1 MKKRV
6 SFLVLALLIAISGCG
21 KSESSLNGQDSSE
34 EINAN
39 GTGEDGEQTK
49 TGAGDA
55 ADKEAD
61 TADAKQNA
69 DIHGEE
75 QADQTNG
82 TVDAENALAE
92 YALHLN
98 GSNLDGVS
106 FTYTKTEDGTWQRS
120 SLDDSPFQTAGN
132 LDFVIRDFD
141 GDGNE
146 ELLTYDMEKRDGD
159 WAVTVSMY
167 EQKDGQVQKADT
179 KTLLEKAFSFCD
191 SGDVRFFLKDD
202 KYICMDSGL
211 SCFVI
216 ADGMQ
221 YAVKA
226 YSYNGEKLVEMA
238 NEELQGSDFYEV
250 GHSMTEYVD
259 QLNTMGFSK
268 TAAAVYDRDVLRVCA
283 ADSGITFLSKILLHH
298 SYLEEDKTWAYDPYA
313 YMEFV
318 EGEEAEDAYVLPES
332 NEKELSAD
340 ELRDLGEDRLR
351 IARNEIYARYG
362 RSFQDEALEQY
373 FQKKAWYCQSET
385 IDDTVLS
392 ETELANRDLIL
403 QAEQNAALEDRMLPE
418 QYQPAYEKQDT
429 ETEKNMED
437 LLNTTAYNGFLSRT
451 YQNVKDA
458 ELGEIFYNGAG
469 ISGSAGA
476 LQEELKAEYLKVSGQ
491 AEIYTDFMALSEQE
505 MEVLLQNETGLS
517 MADFNHRIGWYYLP
531 AYGAFAKEV
540 SDTNF
545 KQIEVQ
551 DVYYNKAADVY
562 SVLYRTPGIMDESG
576 EEGLYRVTL
585 KQTGDHG
592 KYGNLTDRS
601 NPAKCCLLSQN
612 FTNRPVASL

>member
-39 GTGEDGEQTK
+39 GTGEDEEQAK

-69 DIHGEE
+69 DTPGEE

-106 FTYTKTEDGTWQRS
+106 FEYTKIADGMWQRS
-120 SLDDSPFQTAGN
+120 SLDDSLFQVAGN
-132 LDFVIRDFD
+132 LDFVLRDFD
-141 GDGNE
+141 GDGSE

-159 WAVTVSMY
+159 WAVTASMY

-562 SVLYRTPGIMDESG
+562 SVLYRTPGIMDENG

-585 KQTGDHG
+585 KQTGDHWQIMA
-592 KYGNLTDRS
+592 NTEI
-601 NPAKCCLLSQN
+601 
-612 FTNRPVASL
+612 

>member
-39 GTGEDGEQTK
+39 RTGEDGEQTK

-69 DIHGEE
+69 DTPGEE
-75 QADQTNG
+75 QVDQTNG

-106 FTYTKTEDGTWQRS
+106 FTYTKTEDGMWQRS

-132 LDFVIRDFD
+132 LDFVLRDFD
-141 GDGNE
+141 GDGSE

-159 WAVTVSMY
+159 WAITASIY

-362 RSFQDEALEQY
+362 RSFQDEALAQY

-385 IDDTVLS
+385 IDDIVLS

-505 MEVLLQNETGLS
+505 MEVLLQNETGLA

-531 AYGAFAKEV
+531 TYGAFAKEV

-562 SVLYRTPGIMDESG
+562 SVLYRTPGIMDEDG

-585 KQTGDHG
+585 KQTGDHWQIMA
-592 KYGNLTDRS
+592 NTEI
-601 NPAKCCLLSQN
+601 
-612 FTNRPVASL
+612 

>member
-6 SFLVLALLIAISGCG
+6 SFLVLVLLIAISGCG

-61 TADAKQNA
+61 MADAKQNA
-69 DIHGEE
+69 DTPGEE
-75 QADQTNG
+75 QVDQTKG

-106 FTYTKTEDGTWQRS
+106 FTYTKTEDGMWQRS

-362 RSFQDEALEQY
+362 RSFQDEALAQY

-562 SVLYRTPGIMDESG
+562 SVLYRTPGIMDENG
-576 EEGLYRVTL
+576 EEGLYRVSL
-585 KQTGDHG
+585 KQTGDHWQIMA
-592 KYGNLTDRS
+592 NTEI
-601 NPAKCCLLSQN
+601 
-612 FTNRPVASL
+612 

>member
-61 TADAKQNA
+61 TADSKQNA
-69 DIHGEE
+69 DIPGEE
-75 QADQTNG
+75 QADQTKG

-106 FTYTKTEDGTWQRS
+106 FTYTKTEDGMWQRS

-132 LDFVIRDFD
+132 LDFVLRDFD

-562 SVLYRTPGIMDESG
+562 SVLYRTPGIMDENG

-585 KQTGDHG
+585 KQTGDHWQIMA
-592 KYGNLTDRS
+592 NTEI
-601 NPAKCCLLSQN
+601 
-612 FTNRPVASL
+612 

>member
-69 DIHGEE
+69 DIPGEE

-82 TVDAENALAE
+82 TVDAENTLAE

-106 FTYTKTEDGTWQRS
+106 FTYTKTEDGMWQRS
-120 SLDDSPFQTAGN
+120 SLDDSPFQVAGN
-132 LDFVIRDFD
+132 LDFVLRDFD

-146 ELLTYDMEKRDGD
+146 ELLTYDMEKRDGE
-159 WAVTVSMY
+159 WAVTASMY

-179 KTLLEKAFSFCD
+179 KILLEKAFSFCD

-259 QLNTMGFSK
+259 QLNTMGLSK

-362 RSFQDEALEQY
+362 RSFQDEALAQY
-373 FQKKAWYCQSET
+373 FQKKAWYCQSEP
-385 IDDTVLS
+385 IEDEVLS

-505 MEVLLQNETGLS
+505 MEVLLQNETGLA

-531 AYGAFAKEV
+531 TYGAFAKEV

-562 SVLYRTPGIMDESG
+562 SVLYRTPGIMDENG

-585 KQTGDHG
+585 KQTGDHWQIMA
-592 KYGNLTDRS
+592 NTEI
-601 NPAKCCLLSQN
+601 
-612 FTNRPVASL
+612 

>member
-39 GTGEDGEQTK
+39 GTGEDEEQAK
-49 TGAGDA
+49 TGAGDV
-55 ADKEAD
+55 ADKEVD

-69 DIHGEE
+69 DISGEE
-75 QADQTNG
+75 QVDQTKG

-106 FTYTKTEDGTWQRS
+106 FTYTKTEDGMWQRS
-120 SLDDSPFQTAGN
+120 SLDDSPFQVAGN
-132 LDFVIRDFD
+132 LDFVLRDFD
-141 GDGNE
+141 GDGSE

-159 WAVTVSMY
+159 WAVTASIY

-313 YMEFV
+313 YMEFA

-362 RSFQDEALEQY
+362 RSFQDEALAQY

-385 IDDTVLS
+385 MDDTVLS

-505 MEVLLQNETGLS
+505 MEVFLQNETGLS

-531 AYGAFAKEV
+531 TYGAFAKEV

-562 SVLYRTPGIMDESG
+562 SVLYRTLGIMDENG

-585 KQTGDHG
+585 KKTGDHWQIMA
-592 KYGNLTDRS
+592 NTEI
-601 NPAKCCLLSQN
+601 
-612 FTNRPVASL
+612 

>member
-1 MKKRV
+1 MYEKDKGKAMKKRV

-61 TADAKQNA
+61 TAEAKQNA
-69 DIHGEE
+69 DIPEEE

-82 TVDAENALAE
+82 TVDAENTLAE

-106 FTYTKTEDGTWQRS
+106 FTYSKTEDGMWQRS

-132 LDFVIRDFD
+132 LDFVLRDFD

-159 WAVTVSMY
+159 WAVTASMY

-362 RSFQDEALEQY
+362 RSFQDEALAQY
-373 FQKKAWYCQSET
+373 FQKKAWYCQSEP
-385 IDDTVLS
+385 IEDVVLS

-491 AEIYTDFMALSEQE
+491 AEIYTDFMALYEQE
-505 MEVLLQNETGLS
+505 MEVLLQNETGLA

-531 AYGAFAKEV
+531 TYGAFAKEV

-562 SVLYRTPGIMDESG
+562 SVLYRTPGIMDENG

-585 KQTGDHG
+585 KRAGDHWQIMA
-592 KYGNLTDRS
+592 NTEI
-601 NPAKCCLLSQN
+601 
-612 FTNRPVASL
+612 

>member
-75 QADQTNG
+75 HADQTNG

-120 SLDDSPFQTAGN
+120 SLDDSLFQVAGN
-132 LDFVIRDFD
+132 LDFVLRDFD

-159 WAVTVSMY
+159 WAVTASMY

-562 SVLYRTPGIMDESG
+562 SVLYRTPGIMDENG

-585 KQTGDHG
+585 KQTGDHWQIMA
-592 KYGNLTDRS
+592 NTEI
-601 NPAKCCLLSQN
+601 
-612 FTNRPVASL
+612 

>member
-61 TADAKQNA
+61 MADAKQNA
-69 DIHGEE
+69 DTPGEE
-75 QADQTNG
+75 QVDQTKG

-106 FTYTKTEDGTWQRS
+106 FTYTKTEDGMWQRS

-362 RSFQDEALEQY
+362 RSFQDEALAQY

-562 SVLYRTPGIMDESG
+562 SVLYRTPGIMDENG

-585 KQTGDHG
+585 KQTGDH
-592 KYGNLTDRS
+592 
-601 NPAKCCLLSQN
+601 
-612 FTNRPVASL
+612 

>member
-39 GTGEDGEQTK
+39 GTGEDEEQAK

-69 DIHGEE
+69 DTPGEE
-75 QADQTNG
+75 QVDQTKG

-106 FTYTKTEDGTWQRS
+106 FEYTKTADGMWQRS
-120 SLDDSPFQTAGN
+120 SLDDSLFQVAGN
-132 LDFVIRDFD
+132 LDFVLRDFD
-141 GDGNE
+141 GDGSE

-159 WAVTVSMY
+159 WAVTASMY

-332 NEKELSAD
+332 NEKGLSAD

-362 RSFQDEALEQY
+362 RSFQDEALAQY

-385 IDDTVLS
+385 IDDTILS

-562 SVLYRTPGIMDESG
+562 SVLYRTPGIMDENG

-585 KQTGDHG
+585 KQTGDHWQIMA
-592 KYGNLTDRS
+592 NTEI
-601 NPAKCCLLSQN
+601 
-612 FTNRPVASL
+612 

>member
-49 TGAGDA
+49 TGAGDV

-69 DIHGEE
+69 DIPGEE

-132 LDFVIRDFD
+132 LDFVLRDFD

-250 GHSMTEYVD
+250 GHSMAEYVD

-362 RSFQDEALEQY
+362 RSFQDEALAQY

-385 IDDTVLS
+385 IDDIVLS

-585 KQTGDHG
+585 KQTGDHWQIMA
-592 KYGNLTDRS
+592 NTEI
-601 NPAKCCLLSQN
+601 
-612 FTNRPVASL
+612 

>member
-39 GTGEDGEQTK
+39 RTGEDGEQTK

-69 DIHGEE
+69 DTPGEE
-75 QADQTNG
+75 QVDQTKE

-106 FTYTKTEDGTWQRS
+106 FEYTKTADGMWQRS
-120 SLDDSPFQTAGN
+120 SLDDSLFQVAGN
-132 LDFVIRDFD
+132 LDFVLRDFD

-146 ELLTYDMEKRDGD
+146 ELLTYDMGKRDGD
-159 WAVTVSMY
+159 WAVTVSIY

-332 NEKELSAD
+332 NEKGLSAD

-362 RSFQDEALEQY
+362 RSFQDEALAQY

-385 IDDTVLS
+385 IDDTILS

-562 SVLYRTPGIMDESG
+562 SVLYRTPGIMDENG

-585 KQTGDHG
+585 KQTGDHWQIMA
-592 KYGNLTDRS
+592 NTEI
-601 NPAKCCLLSQN
+601 
-612 FTNRPVASL
+612 

>member
-6 SFLVLALLIAISGCG
+6 SFLVLVLLIAISGCG

-69 DIHGEE
+69 DTPGEE

-106 FTYTKTEDGTWQRS
+106 FTYTKTEDGMWQRS

-362 RSFQDEALEQY
+362 RSFQDEALAQY

-562 SVLYRTPGIMDESG
+562 SVLYRTPGIMDENG

-585 KQTGDHG
+585 KQMGDHWQIMA
-592 KYGNLTDRS
+592 NTEI
-601 NPAKCCLLSQN
+601 
-612 FTNRPVASL
+612 

>member
-39 GTGEDGEQTK
+39 GTGEDEEQAK

-69 DIHGEE
+69 DTPGEE
-75 QADQTNG
+75 QVDQTKG

-106 FTYTKTEDGTWQRS
+106 FEYTKTADGMWQRS
-120 SLDDSPFQTAGN
+120 SLDDSLFQVAGN
-132 LDFVIRDFD
+132 LDFVLRDFD
-141 GDGNE
+141 EDGSE

-159 WAVTVSMY
+159 WAVTASMY

-332 NEKELSAD
+332 NEKGLSAD

-362 RSFQDEALEQY
+362 RSFQDEALAQY

-385 IDDTVLS
+385 IDDTILS

-517 MADFNHRIGWYYLP
+517 MADFNLRIGWYYLP

-562 SVLYRTPGIMDESG
+562 SVLYRTPGIMDENG

-585 KQTGDHG
+585 KQTGDHWQIMA
-592 KYGNLTDRS
+592 NTEI
-601 NPAKCCLLSQN
+601 
-612 FTNRPVASL
+612 

>member
-39 GTGEDGEQTK
+39 GTGEDEEQAK

-69 DIHGEE
+69 DISGEE
-75 QADQTNG
+75 QVDQTKG

-106 FTYTKTEDGTWQRS
+106 FTYTKTEDGMWQRS

-159 WAVTVSMY
+159 WAVTTSMY

-313 YMEFV
+313 YMEFA

-362 RSFQDEALEQY
+362 RSFQDEALAQY

-476 LQEELKAEYLKVSGQ
+476 LQEELKAEYLKVSGRD
-491 AEIYTDFMALSEQE
+491 EIDTDFMALPEQE
-505 MEVLLQNETGLS
+505 MEVLLQNETGLA

-531 AYGAFAKEV
+531 TYSAFAKEV

-562 SVLYRTPGIMDESG
+562 SVLYRTPEIMDENG

-585 KQTGDHG
+585 KQTGDHWQIMA
-592 KYGNLTDRS
+592 NTEI
-601 NPAKCCLLSQN
+601 
-612 FTNRPVASL
+612 

>member
-69 DIHGEE
+69 DIPGEE
-75 QADQTNG
+75 QADQTKG
-82 TVDAENALAE
+82 TVDAENALAK

-106 FTYTKTEDGTWQRS
+106 FTYTKTEDGMWQRS

-132 LDFVIRDFD
+132 LDFVLRDFD
-141 GDGNE
+141 GDGSE

-159 WAVTVSMY
+159 WAVTASMY

-362 RSFQDEALEQY
+362 RSFQDEALAQY

-505 MEVLLQNETGLS
+505 MEVLLQNETGLA

-531 AYGAFAKEV
+531 TYGAFAKEV

-562 SVLYRTPGIMDESG
+562 SVLYRTPGIMDENG

-585 KQTGDHG
+585 KRAGDHWQIMA
-592 KYGNLTDRS
+592 NTEI
-601 NPAKCCLLSQN
+601 
-612 FTNRPVASL
+612 

>member
-61 TADAKQNA
+61 TAEAKQNA
-69 DIHGEE
+69 DIPGEE
-75 QADQTNG
+75 QADQTKG

-106 FTYTKTEDGTWQRS
+106 FTYSKTEDGMWQRS
-120 SLDDSPFQTAGN
+120 SLDDSLFQVAGN
-132 LDFVIRDFD
+132 LDFVLRDFD
-141 GDGNE
+141 GDGSE

-159 WAVTVSMY
+159 WAVTASMY

-179 KTLLEKAFSFCD
+179 KILLEKAFSFCD

-250 GHSMTEYVD
+250 GNSMTEYVD

-362 RSFQDEALEQY
+362 RSFQDEALAQY
-373 FQKKAWYCQSET
+373 FQKKAWYCQSEP
-385 IDDTVLS
+385 IEDEVLS

-505 MEVLLQNETGLS
+505 MEVLLQNETGLA

-531 AYGAFAKEV
+531 TYGAFAKEV

-562 SVLYRTPGIMDESG
+562 SVLYRTPGIMDENG

-585 KQTGDHG
+585 KRAGDHWQIMA
-592 KYGNLTDRS
+592 NTEI
-601 NPAKCCLLSQN
+601 
-612 FTNRPVASL
+612 

>member
-49 TGAGDA
+49 TGAGDV

-69 DIHGEE
+69 DIPGEE
-75 QADQTNG
+75 QADQTKG

-106 FTYTKTEDGTWQRS
+106 FTYTKTEDGMWQRS

-132 LDFVIRDFD
+132 LDFVLRDFD
-141 GDGNE
+141 GDGSE

-159 WAVTVSMY
+159 WAVTASIY

-202 KYICMDSGL
+202 KYICMDSVL

-216 ADGMQ
+216 AGGMQ

-318 EGEEAEDAYVLPES
+318 EGEEAEDAYVLSES

-362 RSFQDEALEQY
+362 RSFQDEALAQY

-418 QYQPAYEKQDT
+418 QYQPAYEKQDA

-531 AYGAFAKEV
+531 AYGAFVKEV

-562 SVLYRTPGIMDESG
+562 SVLYRTPGIMDENG

-585 KQTGDHG
+585 KQTGDHWQIMA
-592 KYGNLTDRS
+592 NTEI
-601 NPAKCCLLSQN
+601 
-612 FTNRPVASL
+612 

>member
-39 GTGEDGEQTK
+39 GTGED
-49 TGAGDA
+49 
-55 ADKEAD
+55 
-61 TADAKQNA
+61 
-69 DIHGEE
+69 EE
-75 QADQTNG
+75 QADQTKG

-106 FTYTKTEDGTWQRS
+106 FEYTKTADGMWQRS
-120 SLDDSPFQTAGN
+120 SLDDSLFQVAGN
-132 LDFVIRDFD
+132 LDFVLRDFD

-146 ELLTYDMEKRDGD
+146 ELLTYDMEKRDGE
-159 WAVTVSMY
+159 WAVTASMY

-179 KTLLEKAFSFCD
+179 KILLEKAFSFCD

-250 GHSMTEYVD
+250 GHSMTDYVD

-268 TAAAVYDRDVLRVCA
+268 TAAAVYDRDVFRICA

-362 RSFQDEALEQY
+362 RSFQDEALAQY
-373 FQKKAWYCQSET
+373 FQKKAWYCQSEP
-385 IDDTVLS
+385 IEDEVLS

-505 MEVLLQNETGLS
+505 MEVLLQNETGLA

-531 AYGAFAKEV
+531 TYGAFAKEV

-562 SVLYRTPGIMDESG
+562 SVLYRTPGIMDENG

-585 KQTGDHG
+585 KQTGDHWQIMA
-592 KYGNLTDRS
+592 NTEI
-601 NPAKCCLLSQN
+601 
-612 FTNRPVASL
+612 

>member
-39 GTGEDGEQTK
+39 GTGEDEEQVK

-69 DIHGEE
+69 DIPGEE
-75 QADQTNG
+75 QADQTKG

-106 FTYTKTEDGTWQRS
+106 FEYTKTEDGMWQRS
-120 SLDDSPFQTAGN
+120 SLDDSLFQVAGN
-132 LDFVIRDFD
+132 LDFVLRDFD
-141 GDGNE
+141 GDGSE

-159 WAVTVSMY
+159 WAVTASMY

-179 KTLLEKAFSFCD
+179 KILLEKAFSFCD

-250 GHSMTEYVD
+250 GHSMTDYVD

-268 TAAAVYDRDVLRVCA
+268 TAAALYDRDVLRVCA

-362 RSFQDEALEQY
+362 RSFQDEALAQY

-505 MEVLLQNETGLS
+505 MEVLLQNETGLA

-531 AYGAFAKEV
+531 TYGAFAKEV

-562 SVLYRTPGIMDESG
+562 SVLYRTPGIMDEDG

-585 KQTGDHG
+585 KQTGDHWQIMA
-592 KYGNLTDRS
+592 NTEI
-601 NPAKCCLLSQN
+601 
-612 FTNRPVASL
+612 

>member
-39 GTGEDGEQTK
+39 GTGEDEEQAK

-69 DIHGEE
+69 DTPGEE
-75 QADQTNG
+75 KVDQTKG

-120 SLDDSPFQTAGN
+120 SLDDSLFQVAGN
-132 LDFVIRDFD
+132 LDFVLRDFD

-159 WAVTVSMY
+159 WAVTASMY

-362 RSFQDEALEQY
+362 RSFQDEALAQY

-505 MEVLLQNETGLS
+505 MEVLLQNETGLA

-562 SVLYRTPGIMDESG
+562 SVLYRTPGIMDEDG

-585 KQTGDHG
+585 KQTGDHWQIMA
-592 KYGNLTDRS
+592 NTEI
-601 NPAKCCLLSQN
+601 
-612 FTNRPVASL
+612 

>member
-61 TADAKQNA
+61 TAEAKQNA
-69 DIHGEE
+69 DTPGEE
-75 QADQTNG
+75 QADQTKG

-98 GSNLDGVS
+98 GSNLDGLS
-106 FTYTKTEDGTWQRS
+106 FTYTKTEDGMWQRS

-132 LDFVIRDFD
+132 LDFVLRDFD
-141 GDGNE
+141 GDGSE

-159 WAVTVSMY
+159 WAVTASIY

-362 RSFQDEALEQY
+362 RSFQDEALAQY
-373 FQKKAWYCQSET
+373 FQKKAWYCQSEP
-385 IDDTVLS
+385 IEDEVLS

-418 QYQPAYEKQDT
+418 QYQPAYEKQDS

-505 MEVLLQNETGLS
+505 MEVLLQNETGLA

-531 AYGAFAKEV
+531 TYGAFAKEV

-551 DVYYNKAADVY
+551 DVYYNKAADVF
-562 SVLYRTPGIMDESG
+562 SVLYRTPGIMDENG

-585 KQTGDHG
+585 KQTGDHWQIMA
-592 KYGNLTDRS
+592 NTEI
-601 NPAKCCLLSQN
+601 
-612 FTNRPVASL
+612 

>member
-61 TADAKQNA
+61 TAEAKQNA
-69 DIHGEE
+69 DIPGEE
-75 QADQTNG
+75 QADQTKG

-106 FTYTKTEDGTWQRS
+106 FTYSKTEDGMWQRS
-120 SLDDSPFQTAGN
+120 SLDDSLFQVAGN
-132 LDFVIRDFD
+132 LDFVLRDFD
-141 GDGNE
+141 GDGRE

-159 WAVTVSMY
+159 WAVTASMY

-179 KTLLEKAFSFCD
+179 KILLEKAFSFCD

-250 GHSMTEYVD
+250 GHSMTDYVD

-268 TAAAVYDRDVLRVCA
+268 TAAAVYDRDVFRICA

-340 ELRDLGEDRLR
+340 ELRNLGEDRLR

-362 RSFQDEALEQY
+362 RSFQDEALAQY
-373 FQKKAWYCQSET
+373 FQKKAWYCQSEP
-385 IDDTVLS
+385 IEDEVLS

-505 MEVLLQNETGLS
+505 MEVLLQNETGLA
-517 MADFNHRIGWYYLP
+517 MADFNHRIGWHYLP
-531 AYGAFAKEV
+531 TYGAFAKEV

-551 DVYYNKAADVY
+551 DVYYNKAADAY
-562 SVLYRTPGIMDESG
+562 SVLYRTPGIMDENG

-585 KQTGDHG
+585 KRAGDHWQIMA
-592 KYGNLTDRS
+592 NTEI
-601 NPAKCCLLSQN
+601 
-612 FTNRPVASL
+612 

>member
-61 TADAKQNA
+61 TAEAKQNA
-69 DIHGEE
+69 DTPGEE
-75 QADQTNG
+75 QADQTKG

-106 FTYTKTEDGTWQRS
+106 FTYTKTEDGMWQRS

-132 LDFVIRDFD
+132 LDFVLRDFD
-141 GDGNE
+141 GDGSE

-159 WAVTVSMY
+159 WVVTASIY

-362 RSFQDEALEQY
+362 RSFQDEALAQY
-373 FQKKAWYCQSET
+373 FQKKAWYCQSEP
-385 IDDTVLS
+385 IEDEVLS

-505 MEVLLQNETGLS
+505 MEVLLQNETGLA

-531 AYGAFAKEV
+531 TYGAFAKEV

-551 DVYYNKAADVY
+551 DVYYNKAADVF
-562 SVLYRTPGIMDESG
+562 SVLYRTPGIMDENG

-585 KQTGDHG
+585 KQTGDHWQIMA
-592 KYGNLTDRS
+592 NTEI
-601 NPAKCCLLSQN
+601 
-612 FTNRPVASL
+612 

>member
-120 SLDDSPFQTAGN
+120 SLDDSLFQVAGN
-132 LDFVIRDFD
+132 LDFVLRDFD

-159 WAVTVSMY
+159 WAVTASMY

-362 RSFQDEALEQY
+362 RSFQDEALAQY

-418 QYQPAYEKQDT
+418 QYQPAYEKKDT

-505 MEVLLQNETGLS
+505 MEVLLQNETGLA

-531 AYGAFAKEV
+531 TYGAFAKEV

-562 SVLYRTPGIMDESG
+562 SVLYRTPGIMDEDG

-585 KQTGDHG
+585 KQTGDHWQIMA
-592 KYGNLTDRS
+592 NTEI
-601 NPAKCCLLSQN
+601 
-612 FTNRPVASL
+612 

>member
-6 SFLVLALLIAISGCG
+6 SFLVLVLLIAISGCG

-61 TADAKQNA
+61 MADAKQNA
-69 DIHGEE
+69 DTPGEE
-75 QADQTNG
+75 QVDQTKG

-106 FTYTKTEDGTWQRS
+106 FTYTKTEDGMWQRS

-362 RSFQDEALEQY
+362 RSFQDEALAQY

-562 SVLYRTPGIMDESG
+562 SVLYRTPGIMDENG

-585 KQTGDHG
+585 KQTGDHWQIMA
-592 KYGNLTDRS
+592 NTEI
-601 NPAKCCLLSQN
+601 
-612 FTNRPVASL
+612 

>member
-39 GTGEDGEQTK
+39 GTGEDEEQAK

-69 DIHGEE
+69 DTPGEE
-75 QADQTNG
+75 QVDQTKG

-106 FTYTKTEDGTWQRS
+106 FEYTKTADGMWQRS
-120 SLDDSPFQTAGN
+120 SLDDSLFQVAGN
-132 LDFVIRDFD
+132 LDFVLRDFD
-141 GDGNE
+141 GDGSE
-146 ELLTYDMEKRDGD
+146 ELLTYGMEKREGD
-159 WAVTVSMY
+159 WAVTASIY

-332 NEKELSAD
+332 NEKGLSAD

-362 RSFQDEALEQY
+362 RSFQDEALAQY

-385 IDDTVLS
+385 IDDTILS

-562 SVLYRTPGIMDESG
+562 SVLYRTPGIMDENG

-585 KQTGDHG
+585 KQTGDHWQIMA
-592 KYGNLTDRS
+592 NTEI
-601 NPAKCCLLSQN
+601 
-612 FTNRPVASL
+612 

>member
-61 TADAKQNA
+61 MADAKQNA
-69 DIHGEE
+69 DTPGEE
-75 QADQTNG
+75 QVDQTKG

-106 FTYTKTEDGTWQRS
+106 FTYTKTEDGMWQRS

-362 RSFQDEALEQY
+362 RSFQDEALAQY

-562 SVLYRTPGIMDESG
+562 SVLYRTPGIMDENG

-585 KQTGDHG
+585 KQTGDHWQIMA
-592 KYGNLTDRS
+592 NTEI
-601 NPAKCCLLSQN
+601 
-612 FTNRPVASL
+612 

>member
-39 GTGEDGEQTK
+39 GTGEDEEQVK

-69 DIHGEE
+69 DISGEE
-75 QADQTNG
+75 QVDQTKG

-106 FTYTKTEDGTWQRS
+106 FTYTKTEDGMWQRS

-159 WAVTVSMY
+159 WAVTASMY

-250 GHSMTEYVD
+250 GHSMTDYVD

-268 TAAAVYDRDVLRVCA
+268 TAAALYDRDVLRVCA

-313 YMEFV
+313 YMEFA

-362 RSFQDEALEQY
+362 RSFQDEALAQY

-505 MEVLLQNETGLS
+505 MEVLLQNETGLA

-562 SVLYRTPGIMDESG
+562 SVLYRTPGIMDEDG

-585 KQTGDHG
+585 KQTGDHWQIMA
-592 KYGNLTDRS
+592 NTEI
-601 NPAKCCLLSQN
+601 
-612 FTNRPVASL
+612 

>member
-6 SFLVLALLIAISGCG
+6 CFLVLALLIAIGGCG

-34 EINAN
+34 EKNAN
-39 GTGEDGEQTK
+39 GTGEAEEQAK
-49 TGAGDA
+49 IGAGDA

-69 DIHGEE
+69 DTSGEE
-75 QADQTNG
+75 QVDQTKG

-106 FTYTKTEDGTWQRS
+106 FTYTKTEDGMWQRS

-132 LDFVIRDFD
+132 LDFVLRDFD
-141 GDGNE
+141 GDGSE
-146 ELLTYDMEKRDGD
+146 ELLTYDMEKIDGD
-159 WAVTVSMY
+159 WAITASIY
-167 EQKDGQVQKADT
+167 EQKDGQMQKADT

-268 TAAAVYDRDVLRVCA
+268 TAAAVYDRDELRVCA

-362 RSFQDEALEQY
+362 RSFQDEALAQY

-392 ETELANRDLIL
+392 ETELANRDLIQ

-505 MEVLLQNETGLS
+505 MEVLLQNETGLA

-531 AYGAFAKEV
+531 TYGAFAKEV

-551 DVYYNKAADVY
+551 DVYYNKAADAY
-562 SVLYRTPGIMDESG
+562 SVLYRTPGIMDEDG

-585 KQTGDHG
+585 KQAGDDWQIMA
-592 KYGNLTDRS
+592 NTEI
-601 NPAKCCLLSQN
+601 
-612 FTNRPVASL
+612 

>member
-39 GTGEDGEQTK
+39 GTGEDEEQAK

-69 DIHGEE
+69 DTPGEE
-75 QADQTNG
+75 QADQTKG

-106 FTYTKTEDGTWQRS
+106 FEYTKIADGMWQRS
-120 SLDDSPFQTAGN
+120 SLDDSLFQVAGN
-132 LDFVIRDFD
+132 LDFVLRDFD
-141 GDGNE
+141 GDGSE

-159 WAVTVSMY
+159 WAVTASMY

-531 AYGAFAKEV
+531 AYGAFVKEV

-562 SVLYRTPGIMDESG
+562 SVLYRTPGIMDENG

-585 KQTGDHG
+585 KQTGDHWQIMA
-592 KYGNLTDRS
+592 NTEI
-601 NPAKCCLLSQN
+601 
-612 FTNRPVASL
+612 

>member
-39 GTGEDGEQTK
+39 GTGEDEEQAK

-69 DIHGEE
+69 DTPGEE
-75 QADQTNG
+75 QVDQTKG

-106 FTYTKTEDGTWQRS
+106 FEYTKTADGMWQRS
-120 SLDDSPFQTAGN
+120 SLDDSLFQVAGI
-132 LDFVIRDFD
+132 LDFVLRDFD
-141 GDGNE
+141 GDGSE

-159 WAVTVSMY
+159 WAVTASIY

-332 NEKELSAD
+332 NEKGLSAD

-362 RSFQDEALEQY
+362 RSFQDEALAQY

-385 IDDTVLS
+385 IDDTILS

-562 SVLYRTPGIMDESG
+562 SVLYRTPGIMDENG

-585 KQTGDHG
+585 KQTGDHWQIMA
-592 KYGNLTDRS
+592 NTEI
-601 NPAKCCLLSQN
+601 
-612 FTNRPVASL
+612 

>member
-61 TADAKQNA
+61 TAEAKQNA
-69 DIHGEE
+69 DTPGEE
-75 QADQTNG
+75 QADQTKG

-106 FTYTKTEDGTWQRS
+106 FTYSKTEDGMWQRS
-120 SLDDSPFQTAGN
+120 SLDDSLFQVAGN
-132 LDFVIRDFD
+132 LDFVLRDFD
-141 GDGNE
+141 GDGSE

-159 WAVTVSMY
+159 WAVTASMY

-179 KTLLEKAFSFCD
+179 KILLEKAFSFCD

-362 RSFQDEALEQY
+362 RSFQDEALAQY
-373 FQKKAWYCQSET
+373 FQKKAWYCQSEP
-385 IDDTVLS
+385 IEDEVLS

-505 MEVLLQNETGLS
+505 MEVLLQNETGLA

-531 AYGAFAKEV
+531 TYGAFAKEV

-551 DVYYNKAADVY
+551 DVYYNKAADAY
-562 SVLYRTPGIMDESG
+562 SVLYRTPGIMDENG
-576 EEGLYRVTL
+576 EEGLYRVIL
-585 KQTGDHG
+585 KQTGDHWQIMA
-592 KYGNLTDRS
+592 NTEI
-601 NPAKCCLLSQN
+601 
-612 FTNRPVASL
+612 

>member
-120 SLDDSPFQTAGN
+120 SLDDSLFQVAGN
-132 LDFVIRDFD
+132 LDFVLRDFD

-159 WAVTVSMY
+159 WAVTASMY

-250 GHSMTEYVD
+250 GHSMTDYVD

-318 EGEEAEDAYVLPES
+318 AGEEAEDAYVLPES

-340 ELRDLGEDRLR
+340 ELRNLGEDRLR

-362 RSFQDEALEQY
+362 RSFQDEALAQY
-373 FQKKAWYCQSET
+373 FQKKAWYCQSEP
-385 IDDTVLS
+385 IEDAVLS

-476 LQEELKAEYLKVSGQ
+476 LQEELKAEYLMVSGQ

-505 MEVLLQNETGLS
+505 MEVLLQNETGLA

-531 AYGAFAKEV
+531 TYGAFAKEV

-551 DVYYNKAADVY
+551 DVYYNKAADAY
-562 SVLYRTPGIMDESG
+562 SVLYRTPGIMDENG

-585 KQTGDHG
+585 KKTGDHWQIMA
-592 KYGNLTDRS
+592 NTEI
-601 NPAKCCLLSQN
+601 
-612 FTNRPVASL
+612 

>member
-69 DIHGEE
+69 DIPGEE

-106 FTYTKTEDGTWQRS
+106 FEYTKTADGMWQRS
-120 SLDDSPFQTAGN
+120 SLDDSLFQVAGN
-132 LDFVIRDFD
+132 LDFVLRDFD

-159 WAVTVSMY
+159 WAVTASMY

-318 EGEEAEDAYVLPES
+318 EGEEVEDAYVLPES

-340 ELRDLGEDRLR
+340 ELGDLGEDRLR

-362 RSFQDEALEQY
+362 RSFQDEALAQY

-531 AYGAFAKEV
+531 TYGAFAKEV

-562 SVLYRTPGIMDESG
+562 SVLYRTPGIMDENG

-585 KQTGDHG
+585 KQTGDHWQIMA
-592 KYGNLTDRS
+592 NTEI
-601 NPAKCCLLSQN
+601 
-612 FTNRPVASL
+612 

>member
-55 ADKEAD
+55 ADKEED
-61 TADAKQNA
+61 TAEAKQNA
-69 DIHGEE
+69 DIPGEE
-75 QADQTNG
+75 QADQTKG

-106 FTYTKTEDGTWQRS
+106 FTYSKTEDGMWQRS
-120 SLDDSPFQTAGN
+120 SLDDSLFQVAGN
-132 LDFVIRDFD
+132 LDFVLRDFD
-141 GDGNE
+141 GDGSE

-159 WAVTVSMY
+159 WAVTASMY

-179 KTLLEKAFSFCD
+179 KILLEKAFSFCD

-298 SYLEEDKTWAYDPYA
+298 SYLEEDKIWAYDPYA

-362 RSFQDEALEQY
+362 RSFQDEALAQY
-373 FQKKAWYCQSET
+373 FQKKAWYCQSEP
-385 IDDTVLS
+385 IEDEVLS

-505 MEVLLQNETGLS
+505 MEVLLQNETGLA

-531 AYGAFAKEV
+531 TYGAFAKEV

-562 SVLYRTPGIMDESG
+562 SVLYRTPGIMDENG

-585 KQTGDHG
+585 KRAGDHWQIMA
-592 KYGNLTDRS
+592 NTEI
-601 NPAKCCLLSQN
+601 
-612 FTNRPVASL
+612 

>member
-6 SFLVLALLIAISGCG
+6 SFLALVLLIAISGCG

-39 GTGEDGEQTK
+39 GTGEDGEQAK

-69 DIHGEE
+69 DIPGEE
-75 QADQTNG
+75 QADQTKG

-106 FTYTKTEDGTWQRS
+106 FTYTKTEDGMWQRN
-120 SLDDSPFQTAGN
+120 SLDDSLFQVAGN
-132 LDFVIRDFD
+132 LDFVLRDFD

-146 ELLTYDMEKRDGD
+146 ELLTYDMEKRDGE
-159 WAVTVSMY
+159 WAVTASMY

-179 KTLLEKAFSFCD
+179 KILLEKAFSFCD

-250 GHSMTEYVD
+250 GHSMTDYVD

-268 TAAAVYDRDVLRVCA
+268 TAAAVYDRDVFRICA

-362 RSFQDEALEQY
+362 RSFQDEALAQY
-373 FQKKAWYCQSET
+373 FQKKAWYCQSEP
-385 IDDTVLS
+385 IEDEVLS

-505 MEVLLQNETGLS
+505 MEVLLQNETGLA

-531 AYGAFAKEV
+531 TYGAFAKEV

-562 SVLYRTPGIMDESG
+562 SVLYRTPGIMDENG

-585 KQTGDHG
+585 KRAGDHWQIMA
-592 KYGNLTDRS
+592 NTEI
-601 NPAKCCLLSQN
+601 
-612 FTNRPVASL
+612 

>member
-39 GTGEDGEQTK
+39 GTGEDEEQAK

-69 DIHGEE
+69 DTPGEE
-75 QADQTNG
+75 QADQTKG

-106 FTYTKTEDGTWQRS
+106 FEYTKIADGMWQRS
-120 SLDDSPFQTAGN
+120 SLDDSLFQVAGN
-132 LDFVIRDFD
+132 LDFVLRDFD
-141 GDGNE
+141 GDGSE

-159 WAVTVSMY
+159 WAVTASMY

-562 SVLYRTPGIMDESG
+562 SVLYRTPGIMDENG

-585 KQTGDHG
+585 KQTGDHWQIMA
-592 KYGNLTDRS
+592 NTEI
-601 NPAKCCLLSQN
+601 
-612 FTNRPVASL
+612 

>member
-69 DIHGEE
+69 DKPGEE
-75 QADQTNG
+75 QVDQTKG

-106 FTYTKTEDGTWQRS
+106 FEYTKTADGMWQRS
-120 SLDDSPFQTAGN
+120 SLDDSLFQVAGN
-132 LDFVIRDFD
+132 LDFVLRDFD

-159 WAVTVSMY
+159 WAVTASIY

-268 TAAAVYDRDVLRVCA
+268 TAAAVYDRDELRVCA

-362 RSFQDEALEQY
+362 RSFQDEALAQY

-392 ETELANRDLIL
+392 ETEFANRDLIQ

-418 QYQPAYEKQDT
+418 QYQPVYEKQDT

-505 MEVLLQNETGLS
+505 MEVLLQNETGLA

-531 AYGAFAKEV
+531 TYGAFAKEV

-551 DVYYNKAADVY
+551 DVYYNKATDAY
-562 SVLYRTPGIMDESG
+562 SVIYRTPGIMDEDG

-585 KQTGDHG
+585 KREGDHW
-592 KYGNLTDRS
+592 KIMANTEI
-601 NPAKCCLLSQN
+601 
-612 FTNRPVASL
+612 

>member
-39 GTGEDGEQTK
+39 GTGEDEEQAK

-69 DIHGEE
+69 DTPGEE
-75 QADQTNG
+75 QVDQTKG

-141 GDGNE
+141 GDGSE

-159 WAVTVSMY
+159 WAVTASIY

-562 SVLYRTPGIMDESG
+562 SVLYRTPGIMDENG

-585 KQTGDHG
+585 KQTGDHWQIMA
-592 KYGNLTDRS
+592 NTEI
-601 NPAKCCLLSQN
+601 
-612 FTNRPVASL
+612 